1 MKKLLFAMVMIT
13 IFVACGSGDGNES
26 IAEAETGPTPTVDPA
41 LALQAAIQATMA
53 AEQGDRGE
61 QIATWLAELET
72 AESKWAT
79 NPLENYELEII
90 YVNSNKS
97 AIQIHSVVVEG
108 GEVVSNDVRCSD
120 QQPNCVFIEVDEAL
134 LTIPGL
140 FGMARNAL
148 VNDEVSD
155 TSGGFQ
161 FHEAYGFPQFIG
173 LQTPG
178 GFPWYWQVQSFSTE
192 GS

>member
-1 MKKLLFAMVMIT
+1 MKKLLFTTLMLI
-13 IFVACGSGDGNES
+13 ILVACGNGEGDVPADEVES
-26 IAEAETGPTPTVDPA
+26 GPTPTVDPA
-41 LALQAAIQATMA
+41 IALQAAIQATMA

-79 NPLENYELEII
+79 NPIENYEIEII
-90 YVNSNKS
+90 YVNSNKN
-97 AIQIHSVVVEG
+97 AIQIHSVVVEDG
-108 GEVVSNDVRCSD
+108 QVVSNDVRCSD
-120 QQPNCVFIEVDEAL
+120 QQPSCVFIDVDEEV

-140 FGMARNAL
+140 FGMARTAL
-148 VNDEVSD
+148 VNDEVSE

-161 FHEAYGFPQFIG
+161 FHDEYGFPQFIG